1 MIWKQK
7 KKNVKTVMVQ
17 VKLNLIVITFLMSLQ
32 NPKHQLKNVK
42 DVMGRGL
49 KKPTKTLNRR
59 RAIACDN
66 LVVELN
72 MKV

>member
-42 DVMGRGL
+42 DVMERG
-49 KKPTKTLNRR
+49 
-59 RAIACDN
+59 
-66 LVVELN
+66 
-72 MKV
+72 